1 MVIGPSRWG
10 IQMFELKIEHML
22 FSENC
27 ALRIKVF
34 ITKKFVVDGGSRF
47 MVLE

>member
-1 MVIGPSRWG
+1 
-10 IQMFELKIEHML
+10 MFELKIEHML
-22 FSENC
+22 FSDENC

>member
-1 MVIGPSRWG
+1 
-10 IQMFELKIEHML
+10 MFELKNEHML